1 MKASIVKNVIAG
13 FKKTKILVVGDLILD
28 LYIKGVVE
36 RISPEAPVPVV
47 TERSRDYL
55 LGGAGNVAANVAALG
70 GGATLIGVVG
80 NDREGKIM
88 RRICSARGIA
98 SKFVSESGRPTA
110 LKTRATADRHQ
121 VLRIDREVAGPVKK
135 STEKKLVAILGRV
148 KPHDVVVVSDY
159 AKGCITKKVV
169 ETLKRRFGSRGIIV
183 GAKPQHAALY
193 KNVGLVVLN
202 LHESQALI
210 GIYGDTNVSAA
221 RAAKAVS
228 KMFSSSAV
236 LTRGEC
242 GITTYDKKSRKISH
256 VETRAVQ
263 VYDVTGAGDTV
274 LATVALMLA
283 SHASLQDAA
292 DVANHAAGIVV
303 GIQGTATVNVKQL
316 KTSLGQ

>member
-1 MKASIVKNVIAG
+1 MKPNWEIINS
-13 FKKTKILVVGDLILD
+13 FKKKSILVVGDVILD
-28 LYIKGVVE
+28 LYIRGVVL

-47 TERSRDYL
+47 TEQSRDYL

-70 GGATLIGVVG
+70 GKATLIGVAG
-80 NDREGKIM
+80 NDQEGKM
-88 RRICSARGIA
+88 VRRICSARGIA

-135 STEKKLVAILGRV
+135 STEQKLVALLGRV
-148 KPHDVVVVSDY
+148 KPHDIVVISDY
-159 AKGCITKKVV
+159 AKGCVTKKVV
-169 ETLKRRFGSRGIIV
+169 ETLKRRFGSRWIIV

-202 LHESQALI
+202 LHEVRALT
-210 GIYGDTNVSAA
+210 GIYGDTNASAA
-221 RAAKAVS
+221 MAAKAVS
-228 KMFSSSAV
+228 KMFSSSVV
-236 LTRGEC
+236 LTRGEY
-242 GITTYDKKSRKISH
+242 GITTYDKKLRKISH

-283 SHASLQDAA
+283 SHAPLQDAA

-303 GIQGTATVNVKQL
+303 GIQGTATVGPKEL
-316 KTSLGQ
+316 RAALR